1 MARTFLKD
9 RQPRQ
14 IGVPVADLLDHPG
27 GARAR
32 QLLFGDLV
40 VPLDE
45 LRDHVL
51 VKADRDGYVG
61 YVAHG
66 ALTEAVAPTHRV
78 VGLATHLYQA
88 PDFKARDVASLS
100 FGALLSITA
109 ERGRFAVTHSGYFV
123 PQMHLARATLKFN
136 DPAAVAELFLG
147 TPYLWG
153 GNSRLGLDCS
163 GLVQAACLACGVA
176 CPGDSGDQSRDVGV
190 ALDPTAPLIRGDL
203 VFWSGHVGMMVS
215 PTLMIHANA
224 HHMATV
230 FEPLEDAAARIDAA
244 GDGPIT
250 ARRRPVL
257 KAARRQPAE
266 AE

>member
-1 MARTFLKD
+1 MARTYLKD

-14 IGVPVADLLDHPG
+14 VGVPVADVLDHPG

-32 QLLFGDLV
+32 QLLYGDRV

-45 LRDHVL
+45 MRDHVL
-51 VKADRDGYVG
+51 IKAQRDGYVG
-61 YVAHG
+61 YMLRE
-66 ALTEAVAPTHRV
+66 ALTDAVAPTHRV
-78 VGLATHLYQA
+78 TGLATHLYEA
-88 PDFKARDVASLS
+88 PDFKARDVVSLS
-100 FGALLSITA
+100 FGALLTLSDTQGSFCA
-109 ERGRFAVTHSGYFV
+109 THTGHFV
-123 PQMHLARATLKFN
+123 PAMHVARATLKFN
-136 DPAAVAELFLG
+136 DLAAVAELFLG

-163 GLVQAACLACGVA
+163 GLIQAACLACGVS
-176 CPGDSGDQSRDVGV
+176 CPGDSGDQSRDVGDM
-190 ALDPTAPLIRGDL
+190 LDPDTPLKRGDL

-215 PTLMIHANA
+215 HTLMIHANA

-230 FEPLEDAAARIDAA
+230 FEPLEDAAARIEAA

-257 KAARRQPAE
+257 APARQSPVGAA
-266 AE
+266 